1 MELRRSA
8 GRATPRPAR
17 DHAVVLG
24 ASMAGLLTATV
35 LSRSYATVTIVERD
49 PLPDGPEHR
58 RGVPQGRHI
67 HALQAS
73 GGLILEELLPGLRAE
88 AVAAGAMQGDLLG
101 GIRWLFAGHRLRRT
115 DIGQPLLFCS
125 RPLLEGQVRAR
136 VGKLPGVR
144 FADGQDVAGLTTSP
158 DRRTVTGV
166 RVADTGGDSDC
177 GCSERVI
184 DADLVVDTTGR
195 ASRTPRWLEEMGF
208 QPPEVEKMTVDV
220 GYASRSYRIP
230 EDFLQGDRLVLNGC
244 TPENL
249 RGGGVETIEGDRHL
263 VTLLGMLGDHPP
275 TDPKGFEDF
284 AESLLF
290 PDVIDAVR
298 AGEPLDDPVAF
309 RYPASVRHHYERLRD
324 FPEGLL
330 VLGDAVSAFNP
341 IYGQGM
347 TSAALQARALGRQL
361 DGGGAPDWRRFF
373 RAASAVVDAPWDTA
387 TASDLVFPGVQGRRT
402 LRTRFVNR
410 YVIRLQ
416 AAAASDVSLSEA
428 FVRVAG
434 LVASPQSLMR
444 PDRAVKVLLRG
455 GRSASGKQRLRA
467 PEPQR

>member
-8 GRATPRPAR
+8 GRATPRHAR

-35 LSRSYATVTIVERD
+35 LSRTYATVTIVERD
-49 PLPDGPEHR
+49 ALPEGAEYR

-73 GGLILEELLPGLRAE
+73 GVLIMEELLPGLRAE
-88 AVAAGAMQGDLLG
+88 TVAAGAKQGDLLG

-136 VGKLPGVR
+136 VAKLPGVS
-144 FADGQDVAGLTTSP
+144 FADGHDVVALATSP

-166 RVADTGGDSDC
+166 RVAASGGAGGD
-177 GCSERVI
+177 GGERVI

-195 ASRTPRWLEEMGF
+195 ASRTPRWLEELGF
-208 QPPEVEKMTVDV
+208 QPPPVEKMTVDV

-230 EDFLQGDRLVLNGC
+230 ADFLHGDRLVLTGC
-244 TPENL
+244 TPQNL

-275 TDPKGFEDF
+275 TDSEGFEAF
-284 AESLLF
+284 AETLLF
-290 PDVIDAVR
+290 PDVIDAIR
-298 AGEPLDDPVAF
+298 AGEPLDDPVVF
-309 RYPASVRHHYERLRD
+309 KYPASVRHHYERLRD

-347 TSAALQARALGRQL
+347 TSAALQAQALARQL
-361 DGGGAPDWRRFF
+361 AGGGAPDWRRFF

-416 AAAASDVSLSEA
+416 GAAVSDVSLAEA

-434 LVASPQSLMR
+434 LVASPQSLLR
-444 PDRAVKVLLRG
+444 PDRAIRVLLRG
-455 GRSASGKQRLRA
+455 RPSGSGEPRRPVPA
-467 PEPQR
+467 PQG